1 MCTMAC
7 YTVPC
12 PHGYK
17 CLPVCFPF
25 LISKFLWG
33 NQGGMQKTEAYGK
46 QVFSTAELL
55 ELARSKL
62 HSESKHCWVVMK
74 SSESQQTW
82 EEERLQ
88 NWDEYS
94 KHLPWIYPI
103 KGYTQISGFRT
114 IPATFAGCSLT
125 RAIPTTPS
133 GCSLTNILRGVLS
146 PSRESEKTYRAKQL
160 NLSFSLLYWED
171 ALILP

>member
-1 MCTMAC
+1 M
-7 YTVPC
+7 PS
-12 PHGYK
+12 
-17 CLPVCFPF
+17 CLFSLSHLQVSVRQPRWDAEDGR
-25 LISKFLWG
+25 LWWAG
-33 NQGGMQKTEAYGK
+33 
-46 QVFSTAELL
+46 VFHCRAL
-55 ELARSKL
+55 ELASSKL
-62 HSESKHCWVVMK
+62 HSESKHCRVVMK

-94 KHLPWIYPI
+94 KDLPWIYPI

-146 PSRESEKTYRAKQL
+146 PAESQRRPTEL
-160 NLSFSLLYWED
+160 NN
-171 ALILP
+171 LIWASASYIGRTL